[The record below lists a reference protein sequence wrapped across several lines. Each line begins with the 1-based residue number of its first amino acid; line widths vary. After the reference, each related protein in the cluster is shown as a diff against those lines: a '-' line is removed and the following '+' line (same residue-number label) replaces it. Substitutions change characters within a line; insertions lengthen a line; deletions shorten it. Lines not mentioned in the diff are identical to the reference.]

1 MGNKQYKQFTIN
13 TLEDGCLVLKS
24 LIVPVIIN
32 LDKFKAY
39 SQEAKEL
46 LDNDKNTKAI
56 STNEYDEINDK
67 ALY

>member
-39 SQEAKEL
+39 SQEAKE
-46 LDNDKNTKAI
+46 
-56 STNEYDEINDK
+56 
-67 ALY
+67 